1 MAADQPA
8 GPLPTITTCSGISRP
23 FEIRGTIEVARI
35 LETVARPVNGRTLRA
50 AAYEQDSF
58 GPEEDL
64 VGSRLAADGPALID
78 VHPAIRRHELMSHD
92 GSQTRVNDVAAV
104 DILLGTAGSGREDQ
118 KESDQSC

>member
-8 GPLPTITTCSGISRP
+8 GPLPMITTCSGIYSGP
-23 FEIRGTIEVARI
+23 KSEVQGPKSNVARI
-35 LETVARPVNGRTLRA
+35 LETVARRVNGRTLRA

-78 VHPAIRRHELMSHD
+78 VHPAIRRHELMSDD
-92 GSQTRVNDVAAV
+92 GSQ
-104 DILLGTAGSGREDQ
+104 
-118 KESDQSC
+118 